1 MISLSYWKI
10 NAMSEIKILDCTLR
24 DGGYINNWKFGIEN
38 IKSIINNLVLSG
50 CDYIECG
57 IFKDCHYDSNRT
69 LFSNYNQL
77 KKIIPINSK
86 AQFVILINYGDVSI
100 DKINFENKDIIIK
113 LTFKKF
119 QVKEALEYSEK
130 LVKKGYKLFI
140 NPMDTIS
147 YTEIELLNLIKKVNK
162 INPIGFSIVDTTGT
176 MSRKDTLSLYNLI
189 ENNLNNNIALCFH
202 SHNNLQ
208 LSFSN
213 AQVLMEENTTRTII
227 IDSSVFGMGRGA
239 GNLCTEL
246 LVKYINDNHNGN
258 YELLPILKII
268 DEQIAKIFA
277 ESPWGYSV
285 PYYIAASLHC
295 HPNYAKYL
303 IDKQTLSVEL
313 ITQILTK
320 IPNDKRRNYDVNII
334 EDLYNTIL
342 NCMVDDTESMVKL
355 TKLLKDKKIL
365 VLASGK
371 SIVDEEEK
379 VHNFIK
385 KENPFIFSLN
395 YIPQSYH
402 PNVVLITNQKKYNS
416 IGSINIPCITTS
428 NIKQDSD
435 YKLNYLS
442 YIYENNIGE
451 NAALI
456 LFRILIK
463 IGIESIFIAGL
474 DGLSENS
481 QEQYEDSDLI
491 NFESTIDFYTKNKKI
506 KDYLN
511 GIEDKL
517 NINFITKSTYIN

>member
-10 NAMSEIKILDCTLR
+10 NDMSEIKILDCTLR

-50 CDYIECG
+50 CDYIECV

-69 LFSNYNQL
+69 LFSNFNQL

-100 DKINFENKDIIIK
+100 EKINFENKDIIIK

-147 YTEIELLNLIKKVNK
+147 YTENELLNLIKKVNK

-176 MSRKDTLSLYNLI
+176 ISRKDTLSLYNLI
-189 ENNLNNNIALCFH
+189 ENNLNSNIALCFH

-213 AQVLMEENTTRTII
+213 AQVLMEEKTTRTII

-285 PYYIAASLHC
+285 PYFIAASLHC

-334 EDLYNTIL
+334 EDLYNTI
-342 NCMVDDTESMVKL
+342 
-355 TKLLKDKKIL
+355 
-365 VLASGK
+365 
-371 SIVDEEEK
+371 
-379 VHNFIK
+379 
-385 KENPFIFSLN
+385 
-395 YIPQSYH
+395 
-402 PNVVLITNQKKYNS
+402 
-416 IGSINIPCITTS
+416 
-428 NIKQDSD
+428 
-435 YKLNYLS
+435 
-442 YIYENNIGE
+442 
-451 NAALI
+451 
-456 LFRILIK
+456 
-463 IGIESIFIAGL
+463 
-474 DGLSENS
+474 
-481 QEQYEDSDLI
+481 
-491 NFESTIDFYTKNKKI
+491 
-506 KDYLN
+506 
-511 GIEDKL
+511 
-517 NINFITKSTYIN
+517 